1 MTALRMTNRGL
12 NWIVRQL
19 GEHVSKSDV
28 TLARIPIFPEAEAKA
43 FVRIPPVTC
52 PKRDKCDVIRIE

>member
-1 MTALRMTNRGL
+1 MALRMTNRGL

-28 TLARIPIFPEAEAKA
+28 TLSRIPIFPEAEAKA
-43 FVRIPPVTC
+43 FVRIPPVTL
-52 PKRDKCDVIRIE
+52 PQAR